1 MATMTKHVGKMKDSG
16 SRVAIMYRTLP
27 DDKESALVVST
38 DNLPNIY
45 HDAFIAMIDS
55 PEGQQSNELYEIAN
69 RRAFPDGKNMLTA
82 LHEAGMLVKV
92 PTQNV
97 IVMPNAGNSIQL
109 DELNKEIAVQTGA
122 AKLQETENILEM
134 NKQEAKN
141 LLLQAE
147 GLEQQAKTVRENAY
161 SLDESLRPKRG
172 RPVGSTKKADAE

>member
-1 MATMTKHVGKMKDSG
+1 
-16 SRVAIMYRTLP
+16 MYRTLP

-38 DNLPNIY
+38 DNLPNLY

-69 RRAFPDGKNMLTA
+69 RRSFPDGKIILTA

-92 PTQNV
+92 PTSNV
-97 IVMPNAGNSIQL
+97 IVMPNAGNSIPL
-109 DELNKEIAVQTGA
+109 DELNKQISVQTEDT
-122 AKLQETENILEM
+122 KQLNDFYKSTMDQ
-134 NKQEAKN
+134 QEAKN

-161 SLDESLRPKRG
+161 NLDPDLRPKRG
-172 RPVGSTKKADAE
+172 RPVGSTKKSESE

>member
-1 MATMTKHVGKMKDSG
+1 MAITKHVGKMKDSG

-27 DDKESALVVST
+27 DDKENALVVST
-38 DNLPNIY
+38 DNLPNLY

-69 RRAFPDGKNMLTA
+69 RRAFPDGKNMLNA
-82 LHEAGMLVKV
+82 LHESVMLVKV

-97 IVMPNAGNSIQL
+97 IVMPNPGNSIQL
-109 DELNKEIAVQTGA
+109 DVLNKEIAVQTGA
-122 AKLQETENILEM
+122 AKLQQTENILSM

-147 GLEQQAKTVRENAY
+147 GLEAQAKTVRENAY
-161 SLDESLRPKRG
+161 NIDPDLRPKRG
-172 RPVGSTKKADAE
+172 RPVGSTKKSESE

>member
-1 MATMTKHVGKMKDSG
+1 MKDSG

-27 DDKESALVVST
+27 DDKENALVVST

-69 RRAFPDGKNMLTA
+69 RRAFPDGKNMLNA
-82 LHEAGMLVKV
+82 LHESGMLVKV

-97 IVMPNAGNSIQL
+97 IVMPNAGNSIPL

-134 NKQEAKN
+134 NKQEARN

-147 GLEQQAKTVRENAY
+147 GLETQAKTVRQNAY
-161 SLDESLRPKRG
+161 NLDPDLRPKRG
-172 RPVGSTKKADAE
+172 RPVGSTKKSESE

>member
-82 LHEAGMLVKV
+82 LHESGNLVKV
-92 PTQNV
+92 PTSNV
-97 IVMPNAGNSIQL
+97 MVMPNPGTTIAL
-109 DELNKEIAVQTGA
+109 DDLNKEIAVQTGA
-122 AKLQETENILEM
+122 TKLQQTETILEM
-134 NKQEAKN
+134 NKQEARN
-141 LLLQAE
+141 LLQQAE
-147 GLEQQAKTVRENAY
+147 GLEAQAKTVRENAY
-161 SLDESLRPKRG
+161 SLDEDLRPKRG
-172 RPVGSTKKADAE
+172 RPVGSTKKAE